1 MEIREEA
8 SAKLKLRDYG
18 AAWPN
23 WPTSTKTDAVSN
35 GGEGNSKRTRA
46 TLDYWAKNWPT
57 PAARDE
63 KGANAPPAQRENAT
77 GRQQMDQLPNFVA
90 HSSHQVPKIL
100 SCGPECLPKHRRLNP
115 VFVEWLMGLPIGWS
129 IARTGSGCS
138 ETELS
143 HYKQRLL
150 FECSQIVQDGS

>member
-35 GGEGNSKRTRA
+35 GGEGSSKRTRA

-57 PAARDE
+57 PDA
-63 KGANAPPAQRENAT
+63 
-77 GRQQMDQLPNFVA
+77 
-90 HSSHQVPKIL
+90 SSHKARMSGDSQQSKSLEPRSRSSHRALKI
-100 SCGPECLPKHRRLNP
+100 STCGPECSSSHRRLNP
-115 VFVEWLMGLPIGWS
+115 VFVEWLMGLPMGWS